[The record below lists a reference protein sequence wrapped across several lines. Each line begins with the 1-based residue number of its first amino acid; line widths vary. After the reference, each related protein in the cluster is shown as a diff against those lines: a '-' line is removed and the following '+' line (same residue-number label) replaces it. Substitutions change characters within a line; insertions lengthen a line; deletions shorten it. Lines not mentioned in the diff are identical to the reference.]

1 MINLEDLLQQCTVK
15 LTLPNRTGWGTGFFV
30 APDLILTCAHVVRES
45 EGKPF
50 QVRWQN
56 QESWA
61 EAVVEKLLPDPYDFA
76 LLRVTLSQEGNPPC
90 VYLDCEVQSRDP
102 LYLFGYPDQDF
113 PNGCPVTLICEGLT
127 GDKPALIKFALGQV
141 RPGMSGSPLLNQRT
155 GKVCGIVKFTRDR
168 SFDLGGGA
176 IAISTV
182 FSQFPELE
190 AKNHQFQQSN
200 HQWTA
205 FLPPLVIPNQHERD
219 TYKNRQRLLNKVKNF
234 WIRRILENSLYSRSP
249 IELHL
254 EQRFDVLGL
263 NHETPELSKKSL
275 PKGTKAINI
284 FDELGAGRTLLIL
297 GSPGS
302 GKTTTLL
309 EIAQILVNRAEQNR
323 VLPIPVIFNLSS
335 WAGAKQKMKSWLIQE
350 LYTNY
355 QVSKPLGKSLVEEQQ
370 LLLLLDGLDEIKAE
384 LREIHI
390 QAINQFCIEYGHTEI
405 VVCSRIEAYKTLYN
419 HLHFQGA
426 IFISPLRT
434 DQVSDYLDQ
443 AESPLAEV
451 KLAIQQDSMLQ
462 ELAQTPLMLSIMTLA
477 YQDVPATKLYQMGLE
492 DGRKYLF
499 DRYIDR
505 MFERRKGECPYS
517 EEQMRCWLSFLAQ
530 KMVQESQSF
539 FLIENIES
547 SWLQSDFQRW
557 IYRGAVGLVS
567 GLIVEFIGLI
577 VGLIA
582 GTLSSEMFFG
592 LICGVIFGLSSE
604 LFKPSK
610 FLWFET
616 GIWKSTAFI
625 LTIGTFL
632 GFTGTLIA
640 KQIGLASLGEPVLG
654 SLYGLMISSIVA
666 FFRIFVNFTKPN
678 VQKTTRLNQKTW
690 QALTNSLTISLIT
703 FFLIVFPIVFL
714 MTSQNRISLAAVL
727 GAVSLLSG
735 GLICIQH
742 LVLRFFLWTTGDAP
756 WNYAR
761 FLNYADRQFLLQ
773 RVGIGYQ
780 FPHNLLREHWQKKRQ
795 KFLQHL
801 SFSRWLIKVLLVI
814 VLAVSLFIPLAV
826 DTIKVYANL
835 AALMSP
841 IVQEGDRL
849 VINKFIYNNFN
860 KPQLGDVVLYT
871 TSGDSPQKKLRQIVG
886 LSGQSI
892 EIISGEIY
900 IDKKHLKRNSI
911 ITPYNYSLS
920 LKIPL
925 DSYLLIATK
934 QTDSLGKPIYDIVPK
949 RYIIG
954 KMDLRY

>member
-30 APDLILTCAHVVRES
+30 TPDLILTCAHVVRES

-190 AKNHQFQQSN
+190 AKNHQFQPSN

-275 PKGTKAINI
+275 PKGAKAINI

-323 VLPIPVIFNLSS
+323 VSPIPVIFNLSS
-335 WAGAKQKMKSWLIQE
+335 WSGAKQKMKSWLIQE

-405 VVCSRIEAYKTLYN
+405 VVCSRIEAYKALYN
-419 HLHFQGA
+419 RLHFQGA

-477 YQDVPATKLYQMGLE
+477 YQDVPATKLHLMGLE
-492 DGRKYLF
+492 DGRRYLF

-539 FLIENIES
+539 FLIENIAS
-547 SWLQSDFQRW
+547 SWLQPDFQRW
-557 IYRGAVGLVS
+557 IYLGAVGIIS

-577 VGLIA
+577 VGLMA
-582 GTLSSEMFFG
+582 GSLSGEMFFG
-592 LICGVIFGLSSE
+592 LVCGVMLGLSSE

-616 GIWKSTAFI
+616 EIWKSIAFI
-625 LTIGTFL
+625 LAIGTFL
-632 GFTGTLIA
+632 GFTGTLIG
-640 KQIGLASLGEPVLG
+640 KQIGVGVGELIPG
-654 SLYGLMISSIVA
+654 AFYGLMISSIVA
-666 FFRIFVNFTKPN
+666 FVRIFVSLTKPS

-690 QALTNSLTISLIT
+690 QAFTNSLTISLIA
-703 FFLIVFPIVFL
+703 FCLIIFPTVFL
-714 MTSQNRISLAAVL
+714 LTTPTRISLAALL
-727 GAVSLLSG
+727 GAISLLSG
-735 GLICIQH
+735 GLISIQH
-742 LVLRFFLWTTGDAP
+742 LMLRLFIWWDGKAP
-756 WNYAR
+756 WNYDC
-761 FLNYADRQFLLQ
+761 FLNWADRQFLLQ
-773 RVGIGYQ
+773 RVGVSYQ
-780 FPHNLLREHWQKKRQ
+780 FPHNLLREHWQKNTQ
-795 KFLQHL
+795 QFLQYLSPRQWLAKMLIVL
-801 SFSRWLIKVLLVI
+801 SF
-814 VLAVSLFIPLAV
+814 VSLLTVSLTIPLAI
-826 DTIKVYANL
+826 DTIKVSERL
-835 AALMSP
+835 AMMMSP
-841 IVQEGDRL
+841 IVQKGDRL
-849 VINKFIYNNFN
+849 IINKFIYNFS
-860 KPQLGDVVLYT
+860 KPQLGDVVLYN
-871 TSGDSPQKKLRQIVG
+871 SSDPSAQKRLNLKQIAG
-886 LSGQSI
+886 LSGQSV
-892 EIISGEIY
+892 EVSG
-900 IDKKHLKRNSI
+900 R
-911 ITPYNYSLS
+911 
-920 LKIPL
+920 IPPN
-925 DSYLLIATK
+925 SYLLIAVH
-934 QTDSLGKPIYDIVPK
+934 QTEDSNETMRDIVH
-949 RYIIG
+949 RNQIIG
-954 KMDLRY
+954 KMVLRYWANN